1 MFHRSISS
9 YLSKAWEQFP
19 VVVLTGARQVGKTT
33 LARHFLPGAGY
44 VTLDVLGESEQARL
58 TPMQFLGKHKRPLI
72 IDEVQYAP
80 SLFREIKILV
90 DQDRRPGQFL
100 LTGSQ
105 GFSLMDN
112 VSESLAGRNAILRL
126 PALGLPEL
134 ASVPALPPAAL
145 TSEFLW
151 RGGFPE
157 FWKTPGLDRN
167 LWFGSYVS
175 AYLERDV
182 RNVLNIGNLRDF
194 NRLLRA
200 LALRA
205 GQVLSHAALARDVG
219 VSPNTAKSWISIL
232 ETSDQIFLLEPY
244 HRQRTKRLVK
254 SPKVYFCDT
263 GLLAYLMGFNQAEE
277 IPRHAL
283 HGAIWENLVVAE
295 TRKLFL
301 SAGQRPPLWYWRT
314 SEGHEVDLLV
324 ECAPEIFVTVECK
337 TAARVTASDCAH
349 LKTLRAEYGPA
360 SVRKAYVACRSEHAY
375 PLDEGGLCEA
385 VPLAGED
392 GLLWR
397 LENMPALGATK
408 T

>member
-1 MFHRSISS
+1 
-9 YLSKAWEQFP
+9 
-19 VVVLTGARQVGKTT
+19 
-33 LARHFLPGAGY
+33 
-44 VTLDVLGESEQARL
+44 
-58 TPMQFLGKHKRPLI
+58 MQFLGRHKRPLI

-90 DQDRRPGQFL
+90 DKDRRPGQFF

-105 GFSLMDN
+105 NFSLMKN
-112 VSESLAGRNAILRL
+112 VSESLAGRNAILHL

-134 ASVPALPPAAL
+134 ALAPLPPLPSATSL
-145 TSEFLW
+145 TSASLVDEFLW

-175 AYLERDV
+175 TYLERDV

-205 GQVLSHAALARDVG
+205 GQMLSYAALARDVG
-219 VSPNTAKSWISIL
+219 ISPNTAKSWVSVL
-232 ETSDQIFLLEPY
+232 EASDQIFLLEPY
-244 HRQRTKRLVK
+244 HRQRNKSLIK

-263 GLLAYLMGFNQAEE
+263 GLLTYLMGFNQPGE
-277 IPRHAL
+277 IASHAL
-283 HGAIWENLVVAE
+283 YGAIWENLVVSE
-295 TRKLFL
+295 VRKLFL

-314 SEGHEVDLLV
+314 TEGHEVDLLV
-324 ECAPEIFVTVECK
+324 ECAPESFVTVECK
-337 TAARVTASDCAH
+337 TAAQVSLSDYGH
-349 LKTLRAEYGPA
+349 LKVFREEYGA
-360 SVRKAYVACRSEHAY
+360 GSVRKAYIACRTERAY
-375 PLDEGGLCEA
+375 PLSKDGVCEA

-392 GLLWR
+392 GV
-397 LENMPALGATK
+397 LGRI
-408 T
+408 